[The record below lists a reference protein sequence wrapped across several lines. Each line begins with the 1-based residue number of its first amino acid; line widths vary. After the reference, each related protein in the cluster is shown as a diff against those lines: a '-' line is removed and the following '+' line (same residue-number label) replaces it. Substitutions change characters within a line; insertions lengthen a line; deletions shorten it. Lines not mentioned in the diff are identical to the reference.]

1 MKYLIIILSLIFIS
15 CSNKEI
21 KTLEQNQV
29 EMRDCILYENGE
41 RKPFTG
47 KVVLKY
53 KTGQIEREIN
63 YKNGERNGLSK
74 YYYPTGQIESETIFK
89 KGIIKSGRDYKEN
102 GDLESSYS
110 GDNVFVETFST
121 VLLKLLL

>member
-21 KTLEQNQV
+21 KILEQNQT
-29 EMRDCILYENGE
+29 EMRECILYEKGE

-63 YKNGERNGLSK
+63 YKNGERDGLSK
-74 YYYPTGQIESETIFK
+74 YYYSTGQIESKIIFK
-89 KGIIKSGRDYKEN
+89 KGKIKSSRDYKEN
-102 GDLESSYS
+102 GNLESSYS
-110 GDNVFVETFST
+110 GDNVFIETFST
-121 VLLKLLL
+121 VLLKSLL